1 MKSFVVLFLAF
12 LILAPAAQSQ
22 TKVVHFK
29 KLQEYLP
36 SMEMK
41 GFERKKP
48 TGQTQTAM
56 GMTSSEAKVRYVTQA
71 PPDSVPSEEGYT
83 EQSIEIT
90 LSDMSGIPFGQMAA
104 MQYQQEFENETED
117 GYEKSVTVKGT
128 YKGKESARTGDYKS
142 CELEFMVGTRFM
154 FKLQGNGISDA
165 KVLTKLAESV
175 DLAKLEKLTP

>member
-71 PPDSVPSEEGYT
+71 PPDSVPASAFASRDAL
-83 EQSIEIT
+83 QVPRAT
-90 LSDMSGIPFGQMAA
+90 LGGVPKNAPVPDQ
-104 MQYQQEFENETED
+104 
-117 GYEKSVTVKGT
+117 
-128 YKGKESARTGDYKS
+128 
-142 CELEFMVGTRFM
+142 VGNT
-154 FKLQGNGISDA
+154 
-165 KVLTKLAESV
+165 LAERDPFPVSV
-175 DLAKLEKLTP
+175 NAP

>member
-1 MKSFVVLFLAF
+1 MKSIAVLFLAC
-12 LILAPAAQSQ
+12 LILAPAVQSQ

-29 KLQEYLP
+29 KLQEFLP
-36 SMEMK
+36 STDMK

-56 GMTSSEAKVRYVTQA
+56 GMTTSEAKVRYGSKPA
-71 PPDSVPSEEGYT
+71 SENDTNYV

-90 LSDMSGIPFGQMAA
+90 LSDMAGMPFGNMAM

-117 GYEKSVTVKGT
+117 GYEKSVTLKGS
-128 YKGKESARTGDYKS
+128 YKGKESAHTGDSKS
-142 CELEFMVGTRFM
+142 CELEFMVGTRFI
-154 FKLQGNGISDA
+154 FKLEGNGFSDA
-165 KVLTKLAESV
+165 KILMKLVESV